1 MLQSK
6 SLSDLAFHAR
16 PRRNDAMNMAM
27 NGEQRVR
34 PVGRAEHVPPIG
46 TGPRASRARIRHKL
60 RVKPV
65 IANWYD
71 SEKTV
76 VSAQRR
82 VPHKPERT
90 PPGPHRRATLKSQHP
105 ATRPFDSRLSTRTTY
120 LNSNCGIWVFFI
132 RRLSD
137 ATRPCSKLHRTHF
150 LCAASSPL
158 KTRASHRHFSRPPDP
173 TFLAISFSPRHS

>member
-1 MLQSK
+1 MVREWSN
-6 SLSDLAFHAR
+6 FTVT
-16 PRRNDAMNMAM
+16 PYMAM

-82 VPHKPERT
+82 VPHKPGTAHT
-90 PPGPHRRATLKSQHP
+90 PGSTPCHTQVTTPSDTTL
-105 ATRPFDSRLSTRTTY
+105 
-120 LNSNCGIWVFFI
+120 
-132 RRLSD
+132 
-137 ATRPCSKLHRTHF
+137 
-150 LCAASSPL
+150 
-158 KTRASHRHFSRPPDP
+158 
-173 TFLAISFSPRHS
+173 